1 MEIYTKK
8 ELMERFAEGVKPIG
22 QKEQLRFKKFAQ
34 GGILKRSFKNGDLQH
49 LSYYV
54 DFRGWREKSVIGD
67 FQYGVR
73 IDALEN
79 IYAIFYDPL
88 FDFPLGNSLT
98 IRKQWG
104 FSGFDDEDKL
114 PKITTTED
122 LEVAIS
128 KFKEVFERKFMPELK
143 HFHSVENLDAHYNGD
158 YQTVIPMIA
167 ENGGFYDNDDFNSGV
182 MNAVKLMRS
191 LIIAKMANNPNYDD
205 IAKVYT
211 HRVSK
216 IDYKTFQTQWAALL
230 HYLDTQEL
238 PKWQR
243 PW

>member
-1 MEIYTKK
+1 VEIHTKDR
-8 ELMERFAEGVKPIG
+8 LMEGFAEAIKPIG

-54 DFRGWREKSVIGD
+54 DFRGWRQKSVIGD

-73 IDALEN
+73 IDVVEKLYAL
-79 IYAIFYDPL
+79 FYDPL
-88 FDFPLGNSLT
+88 STYPLENSLT
-98 IRKQWG
+98 IWLTWG
-104 FSGFDDEDKL
+104 FSDFNDEEKL

-122 LEVAIS
+122 LEAAIS

-143 HFHSVENLDAHYNGD
+143 HFHSIENLDIHYNGD

-167 ENGGFYDNDDFNSGV
+167 EHGGFYDKDDFNNGI
-182 MNAVKLMRS
+182 MNAINLMRS

-205 IAKVYT
+205 IVKVYT

-216 IDYKTFQTQWAALL
+216 IEYKTFQTQWAALL

-238 PKWQR
+238 PEWQR

>member
-8 ELMERFAEGVKPIG
+8 ELMNLFADGIKPIID
-22 QKEQLRFKKFAQ
+22 QEKLRLKKHFQ
-34 GGILKRSFKNGDLQH
+34 GGGMKRKFKNGDFWRI
-49 LSYYV
+49 SYFV
-54 DFRGWREKSVIGD
+54 DFRGWRNKSHIGD
-67 FQYGVR
+67 FGHGVR
-73 IDALEN
+73 IDAVEKIFAL
-79 IYAIFYDPL
+79 FYDPL
-88 FDFPLGNSLT
+88 FDFPLEDSSTIGEFWGN
-98 IRKQWG
+98 IVH
-104 FSGFDDEDKL
+104 DDKL
-114 PKITTTED
+114 PSITTTQD
-122 LEVAIS
+122 LEKALD
-128 KFKEVFERKFMPELK
+128 KFRQMFNNQFMPFIK
-143 HFHSVENLDAHYNGD
+143 HFHSIENLDAHYNGN

-205 IAKVYT
+205 IVKVYT